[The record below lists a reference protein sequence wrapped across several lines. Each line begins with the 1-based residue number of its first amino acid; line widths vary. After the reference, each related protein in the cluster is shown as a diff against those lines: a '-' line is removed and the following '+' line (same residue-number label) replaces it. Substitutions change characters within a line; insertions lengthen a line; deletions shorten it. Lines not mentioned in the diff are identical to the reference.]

1 MGPKICLGGL
11 VLRVSRG
18 PGRELTDVNVAINKH
33 IVTKRQKL
41 INNTKP
47 AADAAAP
54 DGMA

>member
-1 MGPKICLGGL
+1 MLSKAA
-11 VLRVSRG
+11 V
-18 PGRELTDVNVAINKH
+18 VNDALAINKH